1 MPRYLAVSER
11 VGIRRPR
18 ESDREEFCRLAL
30 ASRELHRPWITAP
43 TTAEEYA
50 AYLRRGRSRE
60 REAFLIC
67 ELDGGGLVGWVNIN
81 GIQRRSF
88 QSGALGYGA
97 FAPSAGKGLFGEG
110 LGLVVRYAFDRLGLH
125 RLEANLQPENHRS
138 RAVVAR
144 LGFKQEGY
152 SPEYL
157 FIDGAWRDH
166 ERWALIA

>member
-18 ESDREEFCRLAL
+18 ESDREEFCRLAV
-30 ASRELHRPWITAP
+30 ASRELHHPWVFPP
-43 TTAEEYA
+43 TNTEEYA
-50 AYLRRGRSRE
+50 DYLRRARTQQRE
-60 REAFLIC
+60 SFLIC

-81 GIQRRSF
+81 GIQRWAF

-110 LGLVVRYAFDRLGLH
+110 LALVVRYAFDRLGLH
-125 RLEANLQPENHRS
+125 RLEANMQPGNDRS
-138 RAVVAR
+138 RAAVAR